1 MRIGWTLA
9 LGLLVVGPGCIGSI
23 RETTS
28 PRTATEML
36 LVSTA
41 ALRAVRL
48 FDAAPLD
55 GQRVYLDL
63 TNFES
68 IDKGYVQSAL
78 RDHLSG
84 AGAILVDQID
94 PEGDRPGAD
103 VVVEVRNGALGIYDG
118 TFTLGVPSL
127 PITVPGLTTALVSP
141 PLYIFRRDTSQG
153 WAKFQLWT
161 YDRRTRRYIS
171 RSPELWGASYY
182 NQWYWFGV
190 GPFDGSNDI
199 YPDWDYEA
207 LFPDEVPRARPHGP
221 PPPPG
226 AGEPPQPG
234 ADAPPVPGEREGAP
248 RGDPARDTGAPPRE
262 SPPRE

>member
-1 MRIGWTLA
+1 MRITSTLA
-9 LGLLVVGPGCIGSI
+9 LGLLLVAPGCIGSI

-78 RDHLSG
+78 RDHVSG
-84 AGAILVDQID
+84 AGAILVEQVD
-94 PEGDRPGAD
+94 GDGERPGAD

-118 TFTLGVPSL
+118 TFTLGLPAL

-153 WAKFQLWT
+153 WAKFQMWI
-161 YDRRTRRYIS
+161 YDRRTGRYVG

-182 NQWYWFGV
+182 NQWYWFGI

-199 YPDWDYEA
+199 YPDWDYEE
-207 LFPDEVPRARPHGP
+207 LFRTEPPRARPHGP
-221 PPPPG
+221 EPPPPG
-226 AGEPPQPG
+226 G
-234 ADAPPVPGEREGAP
+234 DDRPVPGERRTGPGPA
-248 RGDPARDTGAPPRE
+248 GDEPADTGAPPRE
-262 SPPRE
+262 GGPRE